1 MVIRPDIVAVSRAF
15 GNNQGMHAA
24 IAANAFQ
31 DTPAIGDG
39 LRYAERFLPPDT
51 AEALLQAL
59 IAQVP
64 WRQSEIRLYGRSV
77 LEPRL
82 SCWMGDP
89 GAVYRYSGTV
99 FTPMPWI
106 EPVSQLKQA
115 IEQASG
121 HHFNSVLLN
130 YYRDG
135 QDAMG
140 WHSDDEPELGQRPVI
155 ASVSLGGERR
165 FLLREKRKGA
175 RSLGLTLAHGSLLLM
190 HGDLQQ
196 RFQHALPRTAKD
208 IGARINLTFRKIL

>member
-1 MVIRPDIVAVSRAF
+1 MNAPVAADAGR
-15 GNNQGMHAA
+15 A
-24 IAANAFQ
+24 IA
-31 DTPAIGDG
+31 DIGEG
-39 LRYAERFLPPDT
+39 LGYCGHFLPEK
-51 AEALLQAL
+51 AANRLLQDL
-59 IAQVP
+59 LRQVP
-64 WRQSEIRLYGRSV
+64 WQQSTIRIFGRSV
-77 LEPRL
+77 TEPRL
-82 SCWMGDP
+82 SCWMGEP
-89 GAVYRYSGTV
+89 EARYRYAGTD
-99 FTPMPWI
+99 FIPKPWI
-106 EPVSQLKQA
+106 EPVLVLRQA
-115 IEQASG
+115 VEAACG

-135 QDAMG
+135 RDAMG
-140 WHSDDEPELGQRPVI
+140 WHSDDEPELGMRPVI